1 MTKRTLLLTALFAVL
16 VATAGVVAV
25 AVRGENEAAKPCDIP
40 NAVQEHPVSAKRAP
54 NGGAIEVAEKG
65 VSSSGL
71 ASMGAVL
78 HNTSDHIAYR
88 TKVALKVIVSVNGLP
103 PGPIQGAPMTIEIPV
118 LLPGQRAGI
127 GRTLIHVGGRDKV
140 HSADVAV
147 QTTTWLPNG
156 ALGTFAP
163 TTDTYESISRSHT
176 SLPADAV
183 RYTEKSTNC
192 RALTSRRT
200 AVVFRDANGKI
211 TGGDLVPPDGKGNP
225 PSSRQAPPASPSCSP
240 GERTIWIVPLQNIP
254 RSTADNRTEL
264 SSYCDLNAPPADPN
278 DAL

>member
-1 MTKRTLLLTALFAVL
+1 MTKRKLLMTAFSAVI
-16 VATAGVVAV
+16 VATAGVVV
-25 AVRGENEAAKPCDIP
+25 AVQRDDDSAAKPCDIP
-40 NAVQEHPVSAKRAP
+40 DVVQEHPTSAKHAP
-54 NGGAIEVAEKG
+54 SGGAIEVAEKG

-88 TKVALKVIVSVNGLP
+88 TKITLKVIVSVNGLP
-103 PGPIQGAPMTIEIPV
+103 PGPIQGAPMTMEIPV
-118 LLPGQRAGI
+118 LLPGQRTGI
-127 GRTLIHVGGRDKV
+127 GRTLINIGGTNKV
-140 HSADVAV
+140 HSADVEI

-163 TTDTYESISRSHT
+163 TTDTHESTSRSQ
-176 SLPADAV
+176 SSPPADTV
-183 RYTEKSTNC
+183 SYTEKSTNC

-225 PSSRQAPPASPSCSP
+225 PASPQAPPASPSCSP
-240 GERTIWIVPLQNIP
+240 GERKTWIVPLQHIP
-254 RSTADNRTEL
+254 QTADDTQTEL
-264 SSYCDLNAPPADPN
+264 SSYCDLNPPPN
-278 DAL
+278 DTNNAL